1 MGRSPT
7 IQQNSLRQ
15 NIAGCFPYLL
25 YWPVFGVLF
34 LCVERL
40 WIRDSYYPISCP
52 LDDWIPFCE
61 YFVVPYLF
69 WFVFLVGMLVYALFW
84 EPTAFKKMMQFIMI
98 TYTAAMVI
106 YLVFPNCQQLR
117 PVSFERDN
125 ILTQFMAAFYQFD
138 TNTNVCPSLHVV
150 GSAAVLLC
158 AWHSRRFSSPGW
170 RAAFTLAAVLISV
183 STVFLKQHSVL
194 DILAALPLC
203 LIGYWAVYGR
213 HKKRSRKAGPPAQSH
228 GAAGLTSGDG
238 RKNDL

>member
-1 MGRSPT
+1 MGQPPT

-34 LCVERL
+34 LCVELL
-40 WIRDSYYPISCP
+40 WIRDSYYPIACP
-52 LDDWIPFCE
+52 LDDWIPYCE

-69 WFVFLVGMLVYALFW
+69 WFVFLVGMLVYTLFW

-125 ILTQFMAAFYQFD
+125 ISARSRLGGG
-138 TNTNVCPSLHVV
+138 PSVRL
-150 GSAAVLLC
+150 AQPAVFLSRLAGCLC
-158 AWHSRRFSSPGW
+158 ADRRFDFGIHRIFEAALCFGYPG
-170 RAAFTLAAVLISV
+170 RP
-183 STVFLKQHSVL
+183 
-194 DILAALPLC
+194 AALPDRVL
-203 LIGYWAVYGR
+203 GR
-213 HKKRSRKAGPPAQSH
+213 LRPP
-228 GAAGLTSGDG
+228 
-238 RKNDL
+238 